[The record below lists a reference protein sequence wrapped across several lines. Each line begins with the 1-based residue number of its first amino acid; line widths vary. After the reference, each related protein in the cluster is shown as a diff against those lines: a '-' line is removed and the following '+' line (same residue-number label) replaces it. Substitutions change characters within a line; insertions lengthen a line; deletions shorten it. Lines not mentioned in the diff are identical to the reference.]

1 MFSFILA
8 GPNGKVKY
16 LYFKKNLF
24 CEIFVFILQMFL
36 TFTLGDL
43 SVSWAAKHYM
53 KWSWAKTIFSL
64 NVVYNA
70 PSEVYND
77 DNLYV
82 LSSLAQRYSVWIQLI
97 YL

>member
-8 GPNGKVKY
+8 GPNGEVKY

-43 SVSWAAKHYM
+43 SVSWAAKTLY
-53 KWSWAKTIFSL
+53 
-64 NVVYNA
+64 
-70 PSEVYND
+70 EVIMSQK
-77 DNLYV
+77 NLFT
-82 LSSLAQRYSVWIQLI
+82 
-97 YL
+97 